1 MGESSKTLFVGLDVH
16 NDTIAVAYAAEDH
29 RGRRGVGDD
38 RHPAVRHRQADPE
51 ARGEGA
57 TLAVAYEAGPCHRD
71 GDRPEQRLKAVFPGL
86 GAGTAGAV
94 EVAAGE
100 EAPSSVT
107 ENPTRSLGDPLRT
120 LPSGPGTGRS
130 AQGGTRETLTTPYG
144 REARSLLASGP
155 DAGRTAVADERGGSG
170 GDPLRRQPAVG
181 SLHAP

>member
-1 MGESSKTLFVGLDVH
+1 MFTTTPSPSPTRPRITADVVALG
-16 NDTIAVAYAAEDH
+16 TI
-29 RGRRGVGDD
+29 GT
-38 RHPAVRHRQADPE
+38 RQCDIDKLIRKLE
-51 ARGEGA
+51 AKGA